1 MHIWII
7 VYTNSTNEKSKLYA
21 KMTTCYM
28 HSIITIF
35 FIAFRWTYV
44 YASPTHR
51 PASRHAHADPPPPRS
66 TLLARIVIAGYF
78 PRLAKTLK
86 IQRLS
91 QSRRPKG
98 NDEQQRA
105 SQAGIT
111 SSGAGGRVR
120 GGRRGGQRR
129 QAWRVSSGSLRA
141 PLLGR
146 RRAPGALALR
156 LRQETTRSFG

>member
-1 MHIWII
+1 M
-7 VYTNSTNEKSKLYA
+7 LYA
-21 KMTTCYM
+21 FY
-28 HSIITIF
+28 HNHIF
-35 FIAFRWTYV
+35 YRFPLNICLRI
-44 YASPTHR
+44 
-51 PASRHAHADPPPPRS
+51 AHAQTRQQARTRKPPPPRS